1 MVSSLVDLESLDH
14 FCATTSGEASFHS
27 DLQFAE
33 VLPPQSPTLHCSQR
47 DTRFLLLGL
56 PHFSPFLSW
65 PIVISD
71 GPPPLSIRPRFWL
84 NFPLF
89 FICQRLC
96 RLLKL
101 IVRCQLIHN
110 QSSLLCWYKPSL
122 RTWLPKS
129 PRDSTLVSR
138 SLYRSH
144 LQRLRKCGIMV
155 PSPRCGDYRNFLTFQ
170 SPSSLLTLCE
180 RESTCFVAVSH
191 ISLANPGY
199 CFSDFFE
206 FDYRPLL
213 LLNII
218 MSCDNDQSSTSRIDR
233 GCVSDL
239 PSSRMWHCVLQLLS
253 PS

>member
-1 MVSSLVDLESLDH
+1 MATVDDYYPALVLTRSLTSESAVPQPKWYRHSLILSLW
-14 FCATTSGEASFHS
+14 TTFVPQPPVKLHS
-27 DLQFAE
+27 TLIFN
-33 VLPPQSPTLHCSQR
+33 LPKSCRHSHQLFIAARETLG
-47 DTRFLLLGL
+47 FLLLGL

-96 RLLKL
+96 RLLKI

-110 QSSLLCWYKPSL
+110 QSSLLCWYIPSL

-170 SPSSLLTLCE
+170 SPSSLL
-180 RESTCFVAVSH
+180 
-191 ISLANPGY
+191 
-199 CFSDFFE
+199 
-206 FDYRPLL
+206 
-213 LLNII
+213 
-218 MSCDNDQSSTSRIDR
+218 
-233 GCVSDL
+233 
-239 PSSRMWHCVLQLLS
+239 
-253 PS
+253 